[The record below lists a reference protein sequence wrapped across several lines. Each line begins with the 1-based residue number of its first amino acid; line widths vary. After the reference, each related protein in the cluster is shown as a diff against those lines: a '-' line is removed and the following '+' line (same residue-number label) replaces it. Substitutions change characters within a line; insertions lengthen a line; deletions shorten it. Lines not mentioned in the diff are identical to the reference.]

1 MLFFITSKISE
12 FHLQS
17 QLSHN
22 SGSGT
27 AFMKIV
33 VAEKISASAVDTLKE
48 PGWAVVTPDQLDGK
62 LAAELEAAD
71 ALIVRS
77 AVQVDTALLEH
88 ANKLRVVGR
97 AGVGVDNIDVD
108 AATRKGIAVMN
119 TPGANAVAVA
129 EHTMGLML
137 TMARFIARANELM
150 HAGKWEK
157 KSLQGSEL
165 RGKALGIIGLG
176 RIGMEVAR
184 RARAFGM
191 DVVAH
196 DPFVSAAVVKEHGI
210 RMLDL
215 PEVYA
220 LADYLTLHVGLTPQT
235 AGMINTASIAKMKE
249 GVRIVNCARGELV
262 NEADLAAAL
271 QQGRVAAAALDVF
284 AEEPPTNSPLISL
297 PNVILTPHIGGST
310 HEAQEAV
317 GVQIALQIKEYLKHG
332 VFQNAVNV
340 PSVSHDEY
348 VQMQPY
354 IVLAERLGSFLGQ
367 ASDGSVQEIAIRYSG
382 PLSEWKTELVRNGA
396 IKGIL
401 NQALEEKANLVN
413 AASIA
418 DARGL
423 RIHEARKAQ
432 PASGAAGSVL
442 TIELKT
448 SSEEHQIKGAVLHG
462 RAPRL
467 LAIDGIDVEA
477 PLERNLI
484 YLRNRDVPGVIG
496 RVGTILGDH
505 KINIADFSL
514 GRRSDAGSE
523 LDTAE
528 RREAIAVVH
537 IDGGVPDEVIAELRK
552 IPAVEH
558 AKAIHLF

>member
-1 MLFFITSKISE
+1 
-12 FHLQS
+12 
-17 QLSHN
+17 
-22 SGSGT
+22 
-27 AFMKIV
+27 MKIV